1 MNKEEGR
8 HCPRPGRTWHNDL
21 TSKSARSLF
30 WTSRIIC
37 LKWSEPSSPHCSDRI
52 VGASTGGFKNHDM
65 CVLCPG
71 SGAVRRTRDCKHEA
85 QCLPAPLVR
94 WRLGPTGHATP
105 TATPGECPGCSLSR
119 SQLYGGC
126 PPRTLFVALC
136 WFRALP
142 GSLASG
148 CAFEGNATAPL
159 LPPKPMTARGRR
171 SCH

>member
-8 HCPRPGRTWHNDL
+8 RCPRPGRTWHNDL

-52 VGASTGGFKNHDM
+52 VGASTGGCKNRDV

-71 SGAVRRTRDCKHEA
+71 SGAVCRTRDCKHEA

-94 WRLGPTGHATP
+94 WRLGPTGHPKT
-105 TATPGECPGCSLSR
+105 
-119 SQLYGGC
+119 
-126 PPRTLFVALC
+126 
-136 WFRALP
+136 
-142 GSLASG
+142 
-148 CAFEGNATAPL
+148 
-159 LPPKPMTARGRR
+159 PKPLVFDL
-171 SCH
+171 SKKFDVLYIKKKNLNK